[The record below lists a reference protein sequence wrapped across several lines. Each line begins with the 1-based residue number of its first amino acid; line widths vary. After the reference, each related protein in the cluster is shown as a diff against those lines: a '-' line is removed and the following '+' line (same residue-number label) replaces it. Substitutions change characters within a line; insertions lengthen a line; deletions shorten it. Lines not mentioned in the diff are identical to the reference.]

1 MHTISRSCHRGMYAN
16 MGLFINENEDPK
28 LFKNNGE
35 IRTTNQTVF
44 KYDQWSEL
52 LHQQK
57 QANAELNKAFHDLKQ
72 LYKKYDGQQTGR
84 IENIAGQLSELKE
97 INFQRE
103 AFEKFAIELLTK
115 LDGQQ
120 SSMVEDEAKRRQTI
134 FDQIHM
140 MNLSNQEI
148 MQRLEKLQMKNEEMA
163 EQQRLDSARMTE
175 QMALQGKQ
183 TSSQEV
189 LSGKLEKQEE
199 LHEEVIKRL
208 INQEDQLK
216 NVMGRM
222 DEQENHQQDVIT
234 RLESQ
239 EALLEKVVREM
250 NHIRSVIFERAGFL
264 AGKIENG
271 YKLTSSYFTQLVNR
285 SEVKEKVKNPKG

>member
-1 MHTISRSCHRGMYAN
+1 
-16 MGLFINENEDPK
+16 MGLFINENEYPN

-35 IRTTNQTVF
+35 IRTTNQTIF

-57 QANAELNKAFHDLKQ
+57 QANDELNKAFHDLKQ
-72 LYKKYDGQQTGR
+72 LYKKYDGKQTGR
-84 IENIAGQLSELKE
+84 IENIAGQLTELKE

-115 LDGQQ
+115 LDGRQ
-120 SSMVEDEAKRRQTI
+120 SAMVEDEAQRRQTI
-134 FDQIHM
+134 LEQIHV

-163 EQQRLDSARMTE
+163 EQQRQDSERMTE
-175 QMALQGKQ
+175 QMELQEKQ
-183 TSSQEV
+183 TFSQEV
-189 LSGKLEKQEE
+189 LTGKQEE

-216 NVMGRM
+216 NVIGRM

-239 EALLEKVVREM
+239 EALVEKVVREI
-250 NHIRSVIFERAGFL
+250 NHIRSVIFERVGFL
-264 AGKIENG
+264 AGKIEHG
-271 YKLTSSYFTQLVNR
+271 YKLTSSYFTQLMNG
-285 SEVKEKVKNPKG
+285 SDVKEKIKNPKG